1 MPDPTDYP
9 ELWPVSR
16 PGGSRY
22 IGNLCN
28 IEGVSNTASPGPG
41 SGSDGPV
48 EDVAL
53 ASDLVVYAAR
63 LMRAVRRD
71 LELPS
76 GVRVLSLLDEY
87 GPTGIT
93 QLAVADRCSQPTMS
107 TAVAQLAA
115 QGLVTKSPS
124 PTDGRASVVTLTEAG
139 SAELARIRRLHGR
152 RVAELVAAH
161 PAHTHEELATAVA
174 VLRDVLTSS
183 TIERGL
189 A

>member
-1 MPDPTDYP
+1 MSSTVPTESADA
-9 ELWPVSR
+9 PV
-16 PGGSRY
+16 
-22 IGNLCN
+22 
-28 IEGVSNTASPGPG
+28 
-41 SGSDGPV
+41 D
-48 EDVAL
+48 DVTL
-53 ASDLVVYAAR
+53 GSDLVVYAAR

-76 GVRVLSLLDEY
+76 YVRVLSLLDEL

-115 QGLVTKSPS
+115 QGLATKAPS
-124 PTDGRASVVTLTEAG
+124 PTDGRASVVTLTDAG
-139 SAELARIRRLHGR
+139 SAELARVRRLHGR
-152 RVAELVAAH
+152 RVAELVAAY
-161 PAHTHEELATAVA
+161 PGHTHEELATAVA
-174 VLRDVLTSS
+174 VLRDILTSS